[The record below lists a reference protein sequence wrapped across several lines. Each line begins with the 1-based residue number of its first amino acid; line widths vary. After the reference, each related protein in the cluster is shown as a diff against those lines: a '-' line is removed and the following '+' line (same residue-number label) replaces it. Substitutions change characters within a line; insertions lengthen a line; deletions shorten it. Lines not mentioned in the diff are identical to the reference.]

1 MSRTAT
7 LIFWIGAV
15 VLYPLLIMLLQPT
28 SINFYDEAL
37 MLVGALQV
45 QSGIY
50 SGSGFFA
57 VYGPL
62 QIFASAGL
70 LYLFDGNIL
79 AVRVY
84 HVVTVAV
91 TLLALASLFTPTL
104 SRDRA
109 ALTALF
115 LSLVLYYVTS
125 QAFPLYPTHMLS
137 LFGAGFA
144 ACQARWPRP
153 SPLVAVVGLSVF
165 ITLLALLA
173 PISAIIILVMLFVAV
188 PFNLFN
194 NSELSLRAVIRDSFI
209 LGIASVTAGSILA
222 VYDLS
227 TSGSLST
234 TVKFLIDMQ
243 IPAYATHRNL
253 PFPTLTTNSDTLI
266 SAYFPLVVLVLGAAL
281 YFYTSAYRSTY
292 PQWFRST
299 LFWLLFFCLA
309 FYPSGLVRTHSAQLW
324 PTLLFALA
332 ATFIVLC
339 YFRDLKARSSHKP
352 WFSAVICAVS
362 VMVCLWVVHEWKERR
377 TTFATE
383 CSVNGLATPRIS
395 CLTVGAGAS
404 WGQRQKQI
412 AILEDFLG
420 PDERIFVTT
429 DRHDQIFVA
438 DLSYYFLLNRIPLTR
453 WAHLE
458 PGIQTTAPIQ
468 RLIVEDLKRYI
479 QENGRAVVLIGPSFQ
494 SNEQNLSAVSTGVH
508 ILDDYLEA
516 CDVGLEWGT
525 LKVAVCT

>member
-15 VLYPLLIMLLQPT
+15 VLYPLLIMVFQPT
-28 SINFYDEAL
+28 SINLYDEAL

-45 QSGIY
+45 QHGVY

-62 QIFASAGL
+62 QFFASAGL

-79 AVRVY
+79 ALRVY
-84 HVVTVAV
+84 HVLTVAV
-91 TLLALASLFTPTL
+91 TLLALASLFKPTL
-104 SRDRA
+104 SRDRS

-115 LSLVLYYVTS
+115 LSTALFCITNKT
-125 QAFPLYPTHMLS
+125 FPLYPTHMLS
-137 LFGAGFA
+137 LFGAGFVA
-144 ACQARWPRP
+144 SQARWPRP
-153 SPLVAVVGLSVF
+153 SPLGAIVGLAVF
-165 ITLLALLA
+165 LTFLAFLA
-173 PISAIIILVMLFVAV
+173 PISAMIILVMLFVAI

-194 NSELSLRAVIRDSFI
+194 NSELTLRAVMRDSVI
-209 LGIASVTAGSILA
+209 LGITAVIAGCVLA

-227 TSGSLST
+227 TSGSFST
-234 TVKFLIDMQ
+234 TVKFLIDVQ

-253 PFPTLTTNSDTLI
+253 PFPTLTTNSGALI
-266 SAYFPLVVLVLGAAL
+266 PAYFPLVVLVLGSAL
-281 YFYTSAYRSTY
+281 YFYTAAYRNRY

-324 PTLLFALA
+324 PTLLFAIA
-332 ATFIVLC
+332 ATFFVLC
-339 YFRDLKARSSHKP
+339 YFRDLKTRSSRKP
-352 WFSAVICAVS
+352 WFSSVTWAVS
-362 VMVCLWVVHEWKERR
+362 VIFCLCVVGIWTDRG

-383 CSVNGLATPRIS
+383 CSVSELATPRIS
-395 CLTVGAGAS
+395 CLTVGTGES
-404 WGQRQKQI
+404 WVSRQKQI

-420 PDERIFVTT
+420 TDERIFVTT
-429 DRHDQIFVA
+429 DRHDRIFAA
-438 DLSYYFLLNRIPLTR
+438 DLTYYFLLNRIPLTR

-479 QENGRAVVLIGPSFQ
+479 QENGRAVVLIGPSMQ
-494 SNEQNLSAVSTGVH
+494 STEQNLSAVSTGVD
-508 ILDDYLEA
+508 ILDDYLKA
-516 CDVGLEWGT
+516 CDVALEWGT